1 VTTEKRK
8 VTLKLLRA
16 RSGKTQA
23 DIANAMKK
31 MGRNVGQG
39 QVSDWENGVNTPTI
53 EITVE
58 YLTKAYEADTLEVIR
73 ALGFDPDQNKCQ
85 PEEHAN

>member
-1 VTTEKRK
+1 MTTEKRK

-23 DIANAMKK
+23 DIASAMRK

-39 QVSDWENGVNTPTI
+39 QVSDWENGVNTPTV

-58 YLTKAYEADTLEVIR
+58 YLTEAYEADVLEVIR
-73 ALGFDPDQNKCQ
+73 ALGFDPDRSKRQQ
-85 PEEHAN
+85 EEH